1 MFLLFFKYRIK
12 YESSEFETAYFNGEK
27 ELPIFSRMTA
37 GYGCEQLVHLLMTP
51 TVSSKRIC
59 CMRPTG
65 VSENATFLIDI
76 DAVRF
81 TDLKSD
87 DMGTWKATGTK
98 STFF

>member
-1 MFLLFFKYRIK
+1 
-12 YESSEFETAYFNGEK
+12 
-27 ELPIFSRMTA
+27 
-37 GYGCEQLVHLLMTP
+37 MTP
-51 TVSSKRIC
+51 TISSKRTF

-76 DAVRF
+76 DAVCF

-98 STFF
+98 SAFFNLQ